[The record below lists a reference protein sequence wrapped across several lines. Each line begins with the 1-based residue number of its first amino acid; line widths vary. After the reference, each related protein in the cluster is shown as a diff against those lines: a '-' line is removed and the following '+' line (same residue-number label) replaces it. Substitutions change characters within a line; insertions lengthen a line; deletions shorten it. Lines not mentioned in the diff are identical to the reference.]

1 MSPMFA
7 LKKIPFKRAGSLPKV
22 KEYLWKASC
31 FTSRPV
37 HFVFSFVWDQRRWW
51 APMESLT
58 LFLGRG
64 FFQNSAR
71 EKWKEKKILLIHL
84 NQLLSAKAGETDERV
99 IGFACFT
106 YTWCPNYDSDGLYS
120 CLWQDLAATV
130 RFINILMI
138 SWAPRSLVSGTNR
151 YSQVTKKI
159 SSEWINFSCCLHFGC
174 SQTTIVL
181 LGFILLVPHEFSAV
195 KSTYSSELSYMRSA
209 TLEHKDWMQAS
220 HVGAV
225 ASFV

>member
-31 FTSRPV
+31 FTNRPA
-37 HFVFSFVWDQRRWW
+37 HFVFSFVWNQRRRW

-64 FFQNSAR
+64 FFQESAR
-71 EKWKEKKILLIHL
+71 EKCVCV

-106 YTWCPNYDSDGLYS
+106 YTRRPNYDSDGLYS

-138 SWAPRSLVSGTNR
+138 SWAPHSLVSGTNR

>member
-1 MSPMFA
+1 MSAMFA

-31 FTSRPV
+31 FTSRPA
-37 HFVFSFVWDQRRWW
+37 HFVFSFVWNQRRRW

-64 FFQNSAR
+64 FFQESAR
-71 EKWKEKKILLIHL
+71 EKCVCV

-106 YTWCPNYDSDGLYS
+106 YTRRPNYDSDGLYS

-138 SWAPRSLVSGTNR
+138 SWAPHSLVSGTNR

>member
-1 MSPMFA
+1 MGNVSDVCFEENPFQKGRQPSKSERIP
-7 LKKIPFKRAGSLPKV
+7 LKG
-22 KEYLWKASC
+22 
-31 FTSRPV
+31 
-37 HFVFSFVWDQRRWW
+37 FVFHKLSCAFCFLICLESKTAMSTDGKFDSF
-51 APMESLT
+51 S
-58 LFLGRG
+58 GKG
-64 FFQNSAR
+64 
-71 EKWKEKKILLIHL
+71 
-84 NQLLSAKAGETDERV
+84 LLSGKCERKVCVCQSAAECQSRRDWV

-106 YTWCPNYDSDGLYS
+106 YTRRPNYDSDGLYS

-138 SWAPRSLVSGTNR
+138 SWAPHSLVSGTNR

-159 SSEWINFSCCLHFGC
+159 SSEWINFSCWLHFGC